1 MKDPEALIRL
11 RQRIHR
17 HPELSG
23 QEQDT
28 AAFVAG
34 YLQKCNARQV
44 LTALGGYSVAGVFG
58 KEKQGPRILLRAE
71 LDALPIPETGTLSY
85 RSENAG
91 IAHLCGH
98 DGHIAILL
106 GVARH
111 LQQHPPEKGEVVLLF
126 QAAEETGEGAQRL
139 LEDPGFSRI
148 RPDAAFALHNL
159 PSFPENQVLL
169 RQETFACASKGL
181 IIRLSGKTSHAAH
194 PESGNSPDKA
204 VARIIDL
211 ISNLSEEE
219 TFEDFVLC
227 TIIHAR
233 IGEVAFGTTPGEASV
248 MITLRAALE
257 NDMQSLTRMLESKV
271 KQIASTHSLAFDI
284 SYTEVFPAT
293 INHPVLTDWVAEVA
307 QKMNREL
314 SWMPKPFRWSE
325 DFGHFTASFP
335 SVLFGIGSG
344 ENHPALHNPDYDF
357 NDALITPSVALFT
370 QILDFSFDKLK
381 QQRL

>member
-1 MKDPEALIRL
+1 MKDPEALIRV
-11 RQRIHR
+11 RQHIHR

-28 AAFVAG
+28 AAFVARF
-34 YLQKCNARQV
+34 LQECNARHV

-58 KEKQGPRILLRAE
+58 EEKQGPRIMLRAE
-71 LDALPIPETGTLSY
+71 LDALPIPEAGKLSY

-98 DGHIAILL
+98 DGHMAILL
-106 GVARH
+106 GMAQH

-159 PSFPENQVLL
+159 PSYPENQVLL
-169 RQETFACASKGL
+169 RKETFACASKGV

-194 PESGNSPDKA
+194 PESGNSPASA
-204 VARIIDL
+204 VARII
-211 ISNLSEEE
+211 NLVATLPQEDK
-219 TFEDFVLC
+219 FEDFVLS
-227 TIIHAR
+227 TLIHAR
-233 IGEVAFGTTPGEASV
+233 IGEVAFGTTPGEAGI

-257 NDMQSLTRMLESKV
+257 NDMQNLTRLLESKV
-271 KQIASTHSLAFDI
+271 RQIANTHSLALDV

-293 INHPVLTDWVAEVA
+293 INHPVLTDWVSEVSRRKKRA
-307 QKMNREL
+307 L
-314 SWMPKPFRWSE
+314 SWMPEPFRWSE

-335 SVLFGIGSG
+335 AVLFGIGSG
-344 ENHPALHNPDYDF
+344 EKHPALHNPDYDF
-357 NDALITPSVALFT
+357 NDALLAPSVDLFVEL
-370 QILDFSFDKLK
+370 LDYTFDKLK
-381 QQRL
+381 QQVL